1 MQQPMEIT
9 KVNNMGM
16 LDNRKERKE
25 SFEVDTENMIKEVK
39 KSINEN
45 KKGTIDFVI
54 DRNPQMNGCILP
66 TLNIGP
72 NSINKE
78 KSKQQ
83 EK

>member
-1 MQQPMEIT
+1 MQRTMEIT
-9 KVNNMGM
+9 KVNIMKM
-16 LDNRKERKE
+16 LDNRKEQKE
-25 SFEVDTENMIKEVK
+25 SFEVGTENIIKEVK
-39 KSINEN
+39 KSMNEN
-45 KKGTIDFVI
+45 KKGTINYVV

-78 KSKQQ
+78 NSKQQ